1 MNAPKRSAVS
11 KSWAPVRTHAGIY
24 TGGKV
29 QLSPQRPGVEAGKVF
44 ACMLQDDVAV
54 VDASNG
60 TLLFTLQGDKTDE
73 EKEAILS
80 FSLRPKHNH
89 IVTASRNSLLRLWD
103 LDTRMCIRTI
113 KTADVPILCMDFD
126 PTGTLLATG
135 ASDRLVKV
143 YDIEKGFVTHN
154 FKKHTGIVTLVKFHP
169 DAKRLQ
175 LVSASDDSTVRIW
188 DLIAQK
194 EVGCMKDHMSP
205 ATTVAFSHDGYTLLS
220 SGRDKVINVWDLR
233 KQVLVKTVLAH
244 ESIEAIVVVPSPAPS
259 SDVFFA
265 TAGDKGLVKRW
276 KLSGT
281 TCAVVATQTNATP
294 ANDDDA
300 PHVPYTNLLF
310 NAGRNELVAVTAEH
324 NFLLLD
330 PASLVRTRQIIG
342 FNDDILSL
350 KFVPSADG
358 AALSDRIVAATNSNQ
373 IRVMDR
379 HTMSCDLLS
388 GHSDIVMAV
397 SVSPDGKWLVSASKD
412 GTARVWNLATLRC
425 VAVCSGHTESVG
437 SIAMAQKIHNYTS
450 GTAFFVTGSSD
461 KTMKLWSM
469 GSLLSSS
476 TSVTTTLSAT
486 AATKAHDKDVNA
498 LAIAPNDRFIAS
510 GSQDKLIKI
519 WNAATLSVV
528 GVCRGHKR
536 GIWAL
541 EFSPVDQCLA
551 SASSDKTV
559 KLWNVKDFSC
569 VKTFE
574 GHTASVLNV
583 QFVCAGMQ
591 LASAGADGLVKL
603 WTIKTSECEATFD
616 HHMDKIWALAVA
628 KDSSEMLTGGADS
641 TIHFWHDLTQEEE
654 DRLKMESDQKVLM
667 EQELMNCLRANDY
680 MQAIQLA
687 FDIQHPFRL
696 MQILRDV
703 KEGPKGQMPNVPTA
717 AASHA
722 VYDHVVQQLSND
734 QLCKLLEWI
743 RDWNTNAK
751 HSEVTQL
758 LVSSLLRVVPPSRW
772 AKIEHAGKML
782 DGLIAYTERHFQRM
796 ERMLQKSYLVDF
808 TIVSMQKLLP
818 SVDDNRATAA
828 IDEVVQHGDEPTT
841 PTTPTTSA
849 NKRKPP
855 TTSAA
860 APKQIKRS
868 KVRV

>member
-1 MNAPKRSAVS
+1 MIGTQDYLLV
-11 KSWAPVRTHAGIY
+11 
-24 TGGKV
+24 
-29 QLSPQRPGVEAGKVF
+29 LGVDWYSQQVF

-103 LDTRMCIRTI
+103 LDTRTCIRTI

-205 ATTVAFSHDGYTLLS
+205 ATTVAFSH
-220 SGRDKVINVWDLR
+220 
-233 KQVLVKTVLAH
+233 VLVKTVLAH
-244 ESIEAIVVVPSPAPS
+244 ESIEGVVVVPSPAPS

-265 TAGDKGLVKRW
+265 TAGDKGLVKLW

-300 PHVPYTNLLF
+300 PHVPFPRPHASNHRYDS
-310 NAGRNELVAVTAEH
+310 VA
-324 NFLLLD
+324 
-330 PASLVRTRQIIG
+330 SMRRTHHGLSMAG

-476 TSVTTTLSAT
+476 TSVTTTTLSAT

-654 DRLKMESDQKVLM
+654 DRLKMESDQKVLK

-808 TIVSMQKLLP
+808 
-818 SVDDNRATAA
+818 
-828 IDEVVQHGDEPTT
+828 
-841 PTTPTTSA
+841 
-849 NKRKPP
+849 
-855 TTSAA
+855 
-860 APKQIKRS
+860 
-868 KVRV
+868 